1 MTAISGEH
9 IDLGAYALGLLEDQ
23 DKVTFEAHLATC
35 DACRA
40 ELPSLSPIA
49 GLLRGM
55 DPVEVPG
62 DVKPPVDLLRRR
74 ASASRRD
81 RRRLMIASVAA
92 GVVLVGGGIGVGFTV
107 APSPAPAATSILTG
121 QRHTA
126 TNPANGVRGTV
137 GLVAKAWGTQV
148 TLDLADVRGPLE
160 CQLVAISR
168 GGERRIVTGWLVT
181 APGDGVPG
189 HPAHLLVQG
198 GTAISLASLARFE
211 VIVVNGPTLLTIPV

>member
-1 MTAISGEH
+1 VSTIGNDH
-9 IDLGAYALGLLEDQ
+9 VDLGAYALGLLEDQ

-35 DACRA
+35 DACRT

-62 DVKPPVDLLRRR
+62 DVKLPVDLLSRR
-74 ASASRRD
+74 AAASRRG
-81 RRRLMIASVAA
+81 RRRLIIASAA
-92 GVVLVGGGIGVGFTV
+92 ACVVLAGGGIGVGLAV
-107 APSPAPAATSILTG
+107 ASGPAPATTTLTG
-121 QRHTA
+121 QLHTA
-126 TNPANGVRGTV
+126 TNAANGVTGTI
-137 GLVAKAWGTQV
+137 GLAAKGWGTQV
-148 TLDLADVRGPLE
+148 TLDLAGVHGPLE
-160 CQLVAISR
+160 CELIATSR
-168 GGERRIVTGWLVT
+168 QGQRRVVTGWLVT

-198 GTAISLASLARFE
+198 GTAIGLARLASFE

>member
-1 MTAISGEH
+1 MSAISDEH

-55 DPVEVPG
+55 GPVEVPG
-62 DVKPPVDLLRRR
+62 DVQPPVDLLRRR

-81 RRRLMIASVAA
+81 RRRLAIASVAA
-92 GVVLVGGGIGVGFTV
+92 GVVLVGGGIGVGLTA
-107 APSPAPAATSILTG
+107 APRPAPAATSSLIG
-121 QRHTA
+121 QLHAA
-126 TNPANGVRGTV
+126 TNPANGVTGTV
-137 GLVAKAWGTQV
+137 GLVAKSWGTQV
-148 TLDLADVRGPLE
+148 TFDLAGVHGPLE
-160 CQLVAISR
+160 CELIAISR
-168 GGERRIVTGWLVT
+168 ESERRVVTGWLVT

-198 GTAISLASLARFE
+198 GTAISLANLARFE
-211 VIVVNGPTLLTIPV
+211 VTVVNGPTLLTIPV